1 MKYTCLILLW
11 SLFATMALPADN
23 LIQSISI
30 VPCPESITPGTGY
43 FTFSGK
49 TDFTVE
55 NEEQAEVAR
64 CFSALFTQAAGF
76 TPSVKVGEK
85 KGKISFLTDDAL
97 KSEAYH
103 LEITPRQIIVKA
115 SDTKG
120 FFYALQT
127 IRQLLPASIE
137 GTAVAETADWSV
149 PAMTIKDEPRFG
161 YRGLMVDVARFFI
174 PKENLLRIIDCMGM
188 LKINTLHL
196 HLVDDNGWRIE
207 IKRYPLLTE
216 IGSRRVDRPGK
227 SFPERRNPRQGE
239 PTVEKGFYTQE
250 DIREIVAY
258 AARHQVEVIPEIEMP
273 AHSNAALASY
283 PLLACPVVDK
293 FIGVLPGLGGNHADV
308 IFCAGNDSVFTFL
321 QGVID
326 EVVELFPSRYI
337 HLGGDEARKTHWKE
351 CPLCQERMRQE
362 GLEDEEALQGYF
374 MARMS
379 KYVQSKGKEAM
390 GWDELTNTRIPDGAI
405 IYGWRG
411 YGQAAVKAAE
421 QGHRFVMT
429 LLTEIGSRRVDR
441 PGKSFPERRNP
452 RQGEP
457 TVEKGFYTQEDIREI
472 VAYAARHQVEVI
484 PEIEMPAHSNA
495 ALASYPLL
503 ACPVVDKFIGVLPG
517 LGGNHADVIFCAG
530 NDSVFTFLQ
539 GVIDEVVELFPSRY
553 IHLGGDE
560 ARKTHWKECP
570 LCQERMRQEGLEDEE
585 ALQGYFMAR
594 MSKYVQSKGKEAMG
608 WDELTNTR
616 IPDGAII
623 YGWRGYGQAAVK
635 AAEQGHRF
643 VMTPARI
650 MYLIR
655 YQGPQWFEP
664 LTYFGNNTLKDV
676 YRYEP
681 IQKEWSP
688 EVRSLLMGV
697 QASMWTEFCNK
708 PEDVEYQL
716 FPRLA
721 ALAEVAWTQPWHK
734 NWRSFLVAMD
744 KFNEHLSAKGIVFAC
759 SMYNIQHTVT
769 PVNGKLQVKLEC
781 ERPDVEIR
789 YTMDGKEP
797 TDRSPLYKNPLMVT
811 GTQTIKCTTYR
822 AGRQMGKTLTLPLVW
837 NKATAKPVL
846 GNTQAGK
853 ILVNGIR
860 GSLRQ
865 SDFEWHSWESSDSV
879 AFTIDLQKKES
890 LRSVSVGCITN
901 YGMAAHKPADIEV
914 WVSNDNRDYRKV
926 SGKQFTDG
934 EIFREGTFKEDVV
947 LDLNKEIG
955 RYVRIIAKGAGECPA
970 THVRPGQEARIYF
983 DEVMIE

>member
-76 TPSVKVGEK
+76 TPCVKVGEK

-250 DIREIVAY
+250 DI
-258 AARHQVEVIPEIEMP
+258 
-273 AHSNAALASY
+273 
-283 PLLACPVVDK
+283 C
-293 FIGVLPGLGGNHADV
+293 
-308 IFCAGNDSVFTFL
+308 
-321 QGVID
+321 
-326 EVVELFPSRYI
+326 
-337 HLGGDEARKTHWKE
+337 
-351 CPLCQERMRQE
+351 
-362 GLEDEEALQGYF
+362 
-374 MARMS
+374 
-379 KYVQSKGKEAM
+379 
-390 GWDELTNTRIPDGAI
+390 
-405 IYGWRG
+405 
-411 YGQAAVKAAE
+411 
-421 QGHRFVMT
+421 
-429 LLTEIGSRRVDR
+429 
-441 PGKSFPERRNP
+441 
-452 RQGEP
+452 
-457 TVEKGFYTQEDIREI
+457 EI

-759 SMYNIQHTVT
+759 SMYNIQHMVT

-947 LDLNKEIG
+947 LDLNKKIG

>member
-1 MKYTCLILLW
+1 MKYACLILLW
-11 SLFATMALPADN
+11 SLFATMALPVDN

-76 TPSVKVGEK
+76 TPCVKVGEK

-429 LLTEIGSRRVDR
+429 
-441 PGKSFPERRNP
+441 
-452 RQGEP
+452 
-457 TVEKGFYTQEDIREI
+457 
-472 VAYAARHQVEVI
+472 
-484 PEIEMPAHSNA
+484 
-495 ALASYPLL
+495 
-503 ACPVVDKFIGVLPG
+503 
-517 LGGNHADVIFCAG
+517 
-530 NDSVFTFLQ
+530 
-539 GVIDEVVELFPSRY
+539 
-553 IHLGGDE
+553 
-560 ARKTHWKECP
+560 
-570 LCQERMRQEGLEDEE
+570 
-585 ALQGYFMAR
+585 
-594 MSKYVQSKGKEAMG
+594 
-608 WDELTNTR
+608 
-616 IPDGAII
+616 
-623 YGWRGYGQAAVK
+623 
-635 AAEQGHRF
+635 
-643 VMTPARI
+643 PARI

-664 LTYFGNNTLKDV
+664 VTYFGNNTLKDV
-676 YRYEP
+676 FDYEP
-681 IQKEWSP
+681 VQKDWKP
-688 EVRSLLMGV
+688 EYESLLMGI
-697 QASMWTEFCNK
+697 QACMWTEFCNK
-708 PEDVEYQL
+708 PEDVDYLL

-721 ALAEVAWTQPWHK
+721 ALAEVAWTPAGTKDW
-734 NWRSFLVAMD
+734 SGFLKRMD
-744 KFNEHLSAKGIVFAC
+744 AYNAHIAEKGIVYAR
-759 SMYNIQHTVT
+759 SMYNIQQTVT
-769 PVNGKLQVKLEC
+769 PVDGHLEVSLEC
-781 ERPDVEIR
+781 IRPDVEIYYTLNGSNPAMSSHR
-789 YTMDGKEP
+789 YDGPIRVTK
-797 TDRSPLYKNPLMVT
+797 TQMVKAAT
-811 GTQTIKCTTYR
+811 FMNGK
-822 AGRQMGKTLTLPLVW
+822 QMGETLDLQLTW
-837 NKATAKPVL
+837 NKATAKPLL
-846 GNTQAGK
+846 GNK
-853 ILVNGIR
+853 KNEMLLVNGLR
-860 GSLRQ
+860 GSLKYT
-865 SDFEWHSWESSDSV
+865 DFEWCNWNQNDSIS
-879 AFTIDLQKKES
+879 FTIDLQGREILNKFAI
-890 LRSVSVGCITN
+890 GCITN
-901 YGMAAHKPADIEV
+901 YGMGAHKPKMIRVEV
-914 WVSNDNRDYRKV
+914 SDDNRTYH
-926 SGKQFTDG
+926 TMG
-934 EIFREGTFKEDVV
+934 ELNFSPEEIYLEGTFRNDYSIDMGGVSA
-947 LDLNKEIG
+947 
-955 RYVRIIAKGAGECPA
+955 RYVRVTAEGAGICPDE
-970 THVRPGQEARIYF
+970 HVRPGQEARVYF
-983 DEVMIE
+983 DEVIIE